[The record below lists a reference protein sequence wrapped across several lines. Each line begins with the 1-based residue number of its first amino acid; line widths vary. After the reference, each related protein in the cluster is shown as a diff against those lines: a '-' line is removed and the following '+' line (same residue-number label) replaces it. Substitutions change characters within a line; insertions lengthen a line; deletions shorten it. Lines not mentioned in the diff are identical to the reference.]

1 MQLETVSDSGCSWL
15 LAVDNASAAESTV
28 DDNRWS
34 AQGPV
39 LYGPRGGEGV
49 QVYRLLAS
57 R

>member
-1 MQLETVSDSGCSWL
+1 MRLETVSDSGCSWL
-15 LAVDNASAAESTV
+15 LAVDNASAVASTV

-49 QVYRLLAS
+49 QVYRLLAD